1 MPRKPQRRN
10 SDKRKALTAI
20 LLFTLSFQLL
30 PTIIGQEEEKKVLL
44 VELNDNIS
52 PAFAEH
58 VSAAVDEL
66 SSGNY
71 AAMLITLD
79 TFGGLVDSMFEIVE
93 SIQQSPV
100 PVLGYV
106 FPEGKHAFSAGTY
119 ILLSTDLA
127 AMAPFTTIGSAQPVG
142 ASGPINDTKVINA
155 LVEKMVTLARIHGRN
170 ETQAARFITHNDNLG
185 PEEAQRLGI
194 IEILAANPRELLE
207 KANGQ
212 TVNTISGEM
221 TIQVSGLSIV
231 KFDRS
236 LRVSVL
242 NIISNPLLAGIF
254 ISVGFLAIFL
264 GLSSPGFG
272 AEIAGVV
279 LLLLGLIGQ
288 GFNVNYG
295 AMALM
300 GIGVALLVFELYT
313 PGFAVAG
320 IGGIITLAI
329 GTTLFITQPPGPV
342 LVAREHLEAT
352 VRIALIIVAGFGA
365 LFGVVIYKVF
375 KVVRMKKTYPT
386 SPSGEGKAIDEISS
400 TKTGYIIL
408 GGEYWKARSDQD
420 ISEGQTVFVIGNEDG
435 VLIVTLREKV
445 AQKVRSD

>member
-1 MPRKPQRRN
+1 LPREPQ
-10 SDKRKALTAI
+10 KRSQAKYKALTAI

-30 PTIIGQEEEKKVLL
+30 PSIIAQEAEKKVLL

-58 VSAAVDEL
+58 VSAAVDEV
-66 SSGNY
+66 SSGDY
-71 AAMLITLD
+71 AALLITLD
-79 TFGGLVDSMFEIVE
+79 TFGGSVDSMFDIVE
-93 SIQQSPV
+93 SIQRSPV

-119 ILLSTDLA
+119 ILVSTDLA

-155 LVEKMVTLARIHGRN
+155 LVKKMVTLANIHGRN

-185 PEEAQRLGI
+185 PEDALNLGI

-207 KANGQ
+207 KANGK
-212 TVNTISGEM
+212 TVNTISGEKV
-221 TIQVSGLSIV
+221 IQVSGASIV

-242 NIISNPLLAGIF
+242 NIISNPLLAGLF
-254 ISVGFLAIFL
+254 ISVGFLAIVL
-264 GLSSPGFG
+264 GLTSPGFG
-272 AEIAGVV
+272 AEIAGVI
-279 LLLLGLIGQ
+279 LLLLGLLGQ

-320 IGGIITLAI
+320 IGGIITLGI

-342 LVAREHLEAT
+342 LVSREHLEAT
-352 VRIALIIVAGFGA
+352 VRITLVLVSGFGA

-375 KVVRMKKTYPT
+375 KVVRMKKEYSTF
-386 SPSGEGKAIDEISS
+386 PSGEGKTIEGISS
-400 TKTGYIIL
+400 NKTGYIIV
-408 GGEYWKARSDQD
+408 GGEYWRARSDQE
-420 ISEGQTVFVIGNEDG
+420 ISEGQTVLVIGREDG
-435 VLIVTLREKV
+435 VLIVTPREKV
-445 AQKVRSD
+445 AQSVRSD